1 MRLTIRTTSLLMLFL
16 PLGACLDLYFPEQY
30 REAAILEDY
39 NAFMTSPNLPEI
51 CRAAS
56 RPSDTFNGRYYG
68 LAKEAA
74 LRAVNDRNIQCD
86 WSAEMK
92 YWGDYALNQIQAQ
105 ARVDAVEAEAAANYQ
120 AGGLLRAE
128 RAYAAGFL
136 KCVYSNGTSIQRSI
150 AGGGCPDSN

>member
-16 PLGACLDLYFPEQY
+16 LLEACAVVDVMNGGTTEDF
-30 REAAILEDY
+30 ILERY
-39 NAFMTSPNLPEI
+39 NAFMITPNLPEI

-56 RPSDTFNGRYYG
+56 RPSDTFNGGGYY
-68 LAKEAA
+68 AKEAA

-128 RAYAAGFL
+128 PGYPGFL
-136 KCVYSNGTSIQRSI
+136 RCVYSNGTVESASTIL
-150 AGGGCPDSN
+150 GCPSTN

>member
-51 CRAAS
+51 CRAAA
-56 RPSDTFNGRYYG
+56 RPSDTFNGRG
-68 LAKEAA
+68 GDVSKEAA
-74 LRAVNDRNIQCD
+74 LRAVNDRTIQCD
-86 WSAEMK
+86 WSAEMR
-92 YWGDYALNQIQAQ
+92 YWGDYAFNQTQAE
-105 ARVDAVEAEAAANYQ
+105 ARAEAEAAANYQ

-128 RAYAAGFL
+128 PGYPGFL
-136 KCVYSNGTSIQRSI
+136 KCVYSNGTVESASTIL
-150 AGGGCPDSN
+150 GCPDSN